1 MAASNVLYKVPSKA
15 AMDAVDPA
23 LKEQYRN
30 LAMAPADLVKLE
42 QLRDVGPAQK
52 AYARAVTEIMSAK

>member
-1 MAASNVLYKVPSKA
+1 
-15 AMDAVDPA
+15 MDAVDPA
-23 LKEQYRN
+23 LKEQYPN
-30 LAMAPADLVKLE
+30 LAMAPADLVKHE

>member
-1 MAASNVLYKVPSKA
+1 
-15 AMDAVDPA
+15 
-23 LKEQYRN
+23 
-30 LAMAPADLVKLE
+30 MAPADLVKLE